1 MYPITKWYGYFL
13 FFDGIYLNC
22 TILSSTEQINTQ
34 RNVFLYPWFIFPFK
48 YINGKEIL
56 LLLSLFFDVIF
67 VESPS
72 EYLVIWR
79 KGNFDFQYAL
89 GETHYKVPVFFLHLK
104 LAFIVLVDYFVS
116 DNECPH
122 SSVAGFLDIAPFHKR
137 KNNWLWNV
145 LWTRHL

>member
-1 MYPITKWYGYFL
+1 M
-13 FFDGIYLNC
+13 
-22 TILSSTEQINTQ
+22 E
-34 RNVFLYPWFIFPFK
+34 
-48 YINGKEIL
+48 
-56 LLLSLFFDVIF
+56 
-67 VESPS
+67 
-72 EYLVIWR
+72 

-137 KNNWLWNV
+137 KNN
-145 LWTRHL
+145 